1 MKNTVRHLSLVSTIL
16 LIAILTTSCSIL
28 PSAQTQVQKEAA
40 AEAEPTPIPT
50 PIVPQKP
57 VYTVDQ
63 GDVVRRL
70 QVTGRVVPVTE
81 DELFFRTNGRI
92 KNVNVKRGD
101 EVTKGQILAELEM
114 PELERQLEA
123 AQLELSRAQAQVEKA
138 GAGLAMQLKRAEIDL
153 QSAQTQLA
161 LIKSQNPAPQQKQAE
176 VALAQ
181 AKTAVDYA
189 QGQYNDIAWRNDAG
203 ASPEAARLQQA
214 TYEYDKAKAAYDA
227 AMQDISGYKYRVQLQ
242 QQQVE
247 LAQLALDALKQ
258 GVDPMLQ
265 SDVDRAD
272 LEVKRVQAEIADA
285 QIIAPFD
292 GQVMSIVLTPGRA
305 AEAFKAVAT
314 VSIPGEREISAELKT
329 EEMQEVTEGMAAQVA
344 PVSSPG
350 DTFGATIRRLP
361 YPYGG
366 GGGNAQVEDEDKS
379 TRFTPDDIANLTEY
393 DLGDLMKITVV
404 LEEKKDALWLPPA
417 AIRNFEGRNFVV
429 IQDGDAQRRQDVK
442 LGIKNEDQVEILE
455 GLEKGQTIVGR

>member
-1 MKNTVRHLSLVSTIL
+1 MKKTVRHLSLLSTIL
-16 LIAILTTSCSIL
+16 LIAILSASCSVL
-28 PSAQTQVQKEAA
+28 PSARTQVQPEAES
-40 AEAEPTPIPT
+40 EAEPTPIPT

-57 VYTVDQ
+57 VYTVEQ

-81 DELFFRTNGRI
+81 EELFFRTNGRI

-101 EVTKGQILAELEM
+101 DVTAGQVLAELEM
-114 PELERQLEA
+114 PELERQLQA
-123 AQLELSRAQAQVEKA
+123 AQLELNRTKAQIAKAEIGLASQVKRAQ
-138 GAGLAMQLKRAEIDL
+138 IDL
-153 QSAQTQLA
+153 ASAQTNLA
-161 LIKSQNPAPQQKQAE
+161 LVKSQNPAPQQKQAE
-176 VALAQ
+176 AALAQ
-181 AKTAVDYA
+181 AKTALDWA
-189 QGQYNDIAWRNDAG
+189 QGQYNDIAYRNDAG
-203 ASPEAARLQQA
+203 ASPQAAALQQA
-214 TYEYDKAKAAYDA
+214 TFEYDKAKAAYDA
-227 AMQDISGYKYRVQLQ
+227 AMQDIAGYKYRVQLQ
-242 QQQVE
+242 EQQVQ
-247 LAQLALDALKQ
+247 LAQLALDSLQQ

-314 VSIPGEREISAELKT
+314 VAVPGEREISAELKT
-329 EEMQEVTEGMAAQVA
+329 EEMQEVTEGMGAQVA

-350 DTFGATIRRLP
+350 EVFGATIRRLP

-366 GGGNAQVEDEDKS
+366 GGGSAQVEDEDKS
-379 TRFTPDDIANLTEY
+379 TRFTPDDIASLNGY
-393 DLGDLMKITVV
+393 DLGDLMKITII